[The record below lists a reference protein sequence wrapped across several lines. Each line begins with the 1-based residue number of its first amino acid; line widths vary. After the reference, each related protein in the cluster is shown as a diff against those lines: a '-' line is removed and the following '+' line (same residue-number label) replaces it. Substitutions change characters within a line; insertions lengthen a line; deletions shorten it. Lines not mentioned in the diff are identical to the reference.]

1 MTKGLATETRVLGA
15 PLPKRQSRIVSIVK
29 DLELVG
35 PNLAEVARRL
45 DEPKESVSYIF
56 RSIIEKNGYVV
67 QARVDMAALG
77 LRDAVAVV
85 EVADEFTENIA
96 DVFDGMDDHWYLL
109 GFSRTLPDGKY
120 MLHFALP
127 EEKYDE
133 LPTLLNRM
141 KKEHVISD
149 VHEVMRFSWRRHI
162 PMRAELYDFKRG
174 RWEFDWSLA
183 PPTRPFKP
191 PPKSARQK
199 FDSTDISILSS
210 LITNAATP
218 LKAIA
223 KHVRV
228 SSKTAYRHA
237 EHIAD
242 AKLIPAHGL
251 NWLRSQMNTE
261 LGKPFAPRHK
271 FVFTNVCVR
280 SVSPEE
286 LAHLSEKLN
295 VLPFMWFEAGGQD
308 YMAELAIPLEQM
320 VETMTYLREVLE
332 PVAERSSTY
341 LGDTTYCR
349 GYSPPRFLVD
359 DSKGGWIFDLDAQ
372 MLRLDEQL
380 TVARNEK
387 RQKSGPK
394 PGS

>member
-1 MTKGLATETRVLGA
+1 MKE
-15 PLPKRQSRIVSIVK
+15 
-29 DLELVG
+29 LEIIG

-45 DEPKESVSYIF
+45 NEPKESVSYIF

-67 QARVDMAALG
+67 QARVDMGTLG

-85 EVADEFTENIA
+85 EVDEEFAENIG

-120 MLHFALP
+120 ILHFALP
-127 EEKYDE
+127 EERYDE
-133 LPTLLNRM
+133 LPTLLSRM

-149 VHEVMRFSWRRHI
+149 VHEVMRFSWRRHV

-174 RWEFDWSLA
+174 RWEFDWSQA
-183 PPTRPFKP
+183 PATRPFKP
-191 PPKSARQK
+191 PPKSTRQK
-199 FDSTDISILSS
+199 FDSTDISILGS
-210 LITNAATP
+210 LISNAATP

-242 AKLIPAHGL
+242 AKFIPAHGL
-251 NWLRSQMNTE
+251 NWLRSNMNTD

-271 FVFTNVCVR
+271 FALTSVCVR

-308 YMAELAIPLEQM
+308 YTAELAIPLEQM
-320 VETMTYLREVLE
+320 VETMSYLREVLE
-332 PVAERSSTY
+332 PVADRSSTY
-341 LGDTTYCR
+341 LGDTTYSR
-349 GYSPPRFLVD
+349 GYSPPRLLVN
-359 DSKGGWIFDLDAQ
+359 DSKGEWVFDLDAQ
-372 MLRLDEQL
+372 MLRLDQQL
-380 TVARNEK
+380 TMMRNEE
-387 RQKSGPK
+387 RQKPSPK
-394 PGS
+394 SSS